1 MMGRMAT
8 DIGAAIRAR
17 RQQLRLTQREL
28 AERVG
33 VHPSSVVNWE
43 KGRHPPDR
51 NLGAL
56 EEVLG
61 ISLDGGEPRQRTSR
75 DQMRETLAQLEEA
88 TRKLRAELSD
98 EARAELDRQD
108 AIIERKRG
116 HIRAVPREQQQE
128 QQRKRA

>member
-61 ISLDGGEPRQRTSR
+61 ISFDDQDEPEVRASE
-75 DQMRETLAQLEEA
+75 DAAQA
-88 TRKLRAELSD
+88 
-98 EARAELDRQD
+98 LDRAQHEID
-108 AIIERKRG
+108 QLRRLILNQRREGKGNEAKF
-116 HIRAVPREQQQE
+116 RAV
-128 QQRKRA
+128 